1 MLCGRYVATTGATMN
16 SAANADMPAAVFL
29 SSAPRAT
36 PMTAAAVRY
45 SDAPATVRSTPGSV
59 SAIAVPPRA
68 DWIAVATKKSATAAS
83 MVTGSTRAA
92 NTASF
97 AHSTGSLDGTTA
109 SEARIIP
116 VPYSLLNTS
125 TPSTPITSWA
135 IRMPNRLTDTAVTA
149 GCAAETRY
157 GFPAANP
164 APIPTIAKTVTSAL
178 YQVERSPRSF
188 VHSERTTRA
197 WVTGRATV
205 TGAAGGGASTALIA
219 SLRRGIQRCRGLP
232 A

>member
-1 MLCGRYVATTGATMN
+1 M
-16 SAANADMPAAVFL
+16 
-29 SSAPRAT
+29 
-36 PMTAAAVRY
+36 
-45 SDAPATVRSTPGSV
+45 
-59 SAIAVPPRA
+59 
-68 DWIAVATKKSATAAS
+68 KKSAIAAS

-92 NTASF
+92 TVASF

-116 VPYSLLNTS
+116 VPYSPLNTS

-149 GCAAETRY
+149 GWAAETRY
-157 GFPAANP
+157 GLPAANP
-164 APIPTIAKTVTSAL
+164 APTPTISTTVASAL

-188 VHSERTTRA
+188 AHSERITRA
-197 WVTGRATV
+197 RVTGRAAV
-205 TGAAGGGASTALIA
+205 GGAVRAGVRTALIA
-219 SLRRGIQRCRGLP
+219 SLRRGIQRCRVLL

>member
-1 MLCGRYVATTGATMN
+1 
-16 SAANADMPAAVFL
+16 
-29 SSAPRAT
+29 
-36 PMTAAAVRY
+36 MTAATVRY

-92 NTASF
+92 STASF

-125 TPSTPITSWA
+125 TPSTPSTSWA
-135 IRMPNRLTDTAVTA
+135 TRTPNRPADTAVTA
-149 GCAAETRY
+149 GCAGETRY

-164 APIPTIAKTVTSAL
+164 APTPTISTTATSAL
-178 YQVERSPRSF
+178 YQVERSARSF
-188 VHSERTTRA
+188 VHSERTTRT

-205 TGAAGGGASTALIA
+205 AIGAAGAGASPALIA
-219 SLRRGIQRCRGLP
+219 SLRRGIQRCPVLP

>member
-1 MLCGRYVATTGATMN
+1 
-16 SAANADMPAAVFL
+16 MPAAVFF
-29 SSAPRAT
+29 SKPPRAT
-36 PMTAAAVRY
+36 PVSAATVRY

-59 SAIAVPPRA
+59 SVIAVPPRA
-68 DWIAVATKKSATAAS
+68 DWIAVAVKKPATAAS

-92 NTASF
+92 TVASF

-135 IRMPNRLTDTAVTA
+135 IRTPNRLTDTAAAA
-149 GCAAETRY
+149 GCAAVTRY

-164 APIPTIAKTVTSAL
+164 APTPTISMAAASAL

-188 VHSERTTRA
+188 VHSERTTCA

-205 TGAAGGGASTALIA
+205 IGAAGAGPSAAGASPAGACPALIA
-219 SLRRGIQRCRGLP
+219 SLR
-232 A
+232 